1 MNKQFKYAILRTQN
15 SLFYE
20 LRLLISF
27 TIKNF
32 QLAPKRVC
40 VFVHIGNFPII
51 PYKFFAK

>member
-51 PYKFFAK
+51 PYKCFAK